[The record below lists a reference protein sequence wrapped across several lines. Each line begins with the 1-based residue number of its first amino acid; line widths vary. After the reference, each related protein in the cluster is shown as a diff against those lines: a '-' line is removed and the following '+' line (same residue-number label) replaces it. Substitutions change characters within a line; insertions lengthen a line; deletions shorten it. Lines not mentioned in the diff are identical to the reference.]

1 MLQFQSTHEYYLGD
15 ASIYY
20 CSEHDSLIIA
30 DDYTDRLV
38 ISGIS
43 DSVIDSFIKKNSPKK
58 VTQAKRKDA
67 ATV

>member
-1 MLQFQSTHEYYLGD
+1 MLRFDTTHEYYLAD

-30 DDYTDRLV
+30 DDHTDRLV

-43 DSVIDSFIKKNSPKK
+43 DSVIDSFIKKHSPKK

>member
-30 DDYTDRLV
+30 DDNTDRLV

-43 DSVIDSFIKKNSPKK
+43 DSVVNSFIKKHTPK
-58 VTQAKRKDA
+58 
-67 ATV
+67 

>member
-1 MLQFQSTHEYYLGD
+1 MRFDTTHEYYLGD

-30 DDYTDRLV
+30 DDNTDRLV

-43 DSVIDSFIKKNSPKK
+43 DSVVNSFIKKHTPK
-58 VTQAKRKDA
+58 
-67 ATV
+67 

>member
-1 MLQFQSTHEYYLGD
+1 MLQFQTTHEYYLGD

-43 DSVIDSFIKKNSPKK
+43 ETVVNDFIKKYTPKK

>member
-15 ASIYY
+15 ASLYY

-30 DDYTDRLV
+30 DDHTDRLI

-43 DSVIDSFIKKNSPKK
+43 DAVVNDFIKNHTPKR
-58 VTQAKRKDA
+58 VTTKK
-67 ATV
+67 T

>member
-1 MLQFQSTHEYYLGD
+1 MLSFQSTHEYYLGD

-30 DDYTDRLV
+30 DDHTDRLV

-43 DSVIDSFIKKNSPKK
+43 DAVVNEFIKKHTPKR
-58 VTQAKRKDA
+58 VTTKKS
-67 ATV
+67 

>member
-1 MLQFQSTHEYYLGD
+1 MLNFQTTHEYYLGD

-30 DDYTDRLV
+30 DDHTDRLV

-43 DSVIDSFIKKNSPKK
+43 DTVVNDFIKKHTPKR
-58 VTQAKRKDA
+58 VTTKK
-67 ATV
+67 T